1 MPHIVETL
9 NINRSTYYY
18 QTIQKASAHYQPVR
32 ERVSLL
38 KQASSTTTVN
48 QKWTT
53 DITCSIPFKMAGLIS
68 PAFKIYIPRMG
79 LRATNDGGIGFK
91 NLNQSN

>member
-1 MPHIVETL
+1 MPNIVETF

-53 DITCSIPFKMAGLIS
+53 DITYIYTIQNGWTYLSSI
-68 PAFKIYIPRMG
+68 
-79 LRATNDGGIGFK
+79 
-91 NLNQSN
+91 